1 MKHRIHLVAAIT
13 ATLCIG
19 TFFISSILV
28 ELFGSGESISM
39 VKSLIVFPGLF
50 ILIPAIA
57 ATGGTGFLIA
67 KHRTGRLVEKKK
79 RRMPFIGLNGLFIL
93 LPAAIV
99 QSLGWQRPV
108 RYPFLPASRNR
119 ARCRSNQSN
128 VNGLKH
134 SRWFKNDRQ
143 TQSKKTAY
151 TDKWS

>member
-28 ELFGSGESISM
+28 ELFGSGESIS
-39 VKSLIVFPGLF
+39 VIKSLIVFPGLF

-57 ATGGTGFLIA
+57 ATGATGFLIA
-67 KHRTGRLVEKKK
+67 RHRTGRLVEKKK

-99 QSLGWQRPV
+99 LNHWAGSGLFDTHFYLLQGIELVAGAINLTLMGLNIRD
-108 RYPFLPASRNR
+108 
-119 ARCRSNQSN
+119 
-128 VNGLKH
+128 GLKMTGRL
-134 SRWFKNDRQ
+134 SP
-143 TQSKKTAY
+143 KK
-151 TDKWS
+151 